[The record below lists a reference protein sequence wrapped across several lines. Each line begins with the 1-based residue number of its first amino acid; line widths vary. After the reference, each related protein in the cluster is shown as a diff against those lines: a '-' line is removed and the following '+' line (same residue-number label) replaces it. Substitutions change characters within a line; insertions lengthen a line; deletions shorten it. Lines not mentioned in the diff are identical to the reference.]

1 MRTIRI
7 AALVASCL
15 AAFGQSRGAIS
26 GEILDA
32 SGASVP
38 HGKIQVNSPA
48 IGLAL
53 KLQLELGQL
62 SEKVEVT
69 AEAPLV
75 ETSNGEFSR
84 MVTQEQLQDF
94 SLPGRNPFY
103 TLGIMPGAA
112 SRYGD
117 SMTGFRGGSRDLH
130 VSAYEFFFS
139 EAFAAQQDNV
149 GGKPRIRYHNYGIT
163 AGGPVYFPGK
173 WNTEENGLF
182 FW

>member
-7 AALVASCL
+7 AAAVASCL

-32 SGASVP
+32 SGASAP
-38 HGKIQVNSPA
+38 QAKIQVNSPA

-62 SEKVEVT
+62 AGKAEVT

-75 ETSNGEFSR
+75 ETSNGEVSR
-84 MVTQEQLQDF
+84 MVTQKELQDF
-94 SLPGRNPFY
+94 ALPGRNPFY
-103 TLGIMPGAA
+103 MLGIMPGAV

-117 SMTGFRGGSRDLH
+117 SMTCFRRGSRDFH

-139 EAFAAQQDNV
+139 EAFAARQD
-149 GGKPRIRYHNYGIT
+149 T

-173 WNTEENGLF
+173 WNTEEDKLF